1 VVLSAEYQE
10 RCALDAESRKQEAG
24 SRKQEAGSRKQEAG
38 RITTI
43 ASKTGMSLFLHIPL
57 QDPQGLPRTRFKALY
72 EKR

>member
-38 RITTI
+38 SRKDNHY
-43 ASKTGMSLFLHIPL
+43 S
-57 QDPQGLPRTRFKALY
+57 
-72 EKR
+72 E